1 MGSKH
6 SKQQNKN
13 VGVSNLNYKTQGV
26 QLQQL
31 ENGSYVGGVSLK
43 YIMELS
49 KQLKPHATMTD
60 FVRKIIKPATLKNK
74 ESYLELLAREQPDQV
89 KPTADHFTSYV
100 WSYKV
105 VNELLAS
112 LKYTLLDKT
121 KTDED
126 VFIWLDAFCVNQ
138 HMKSTAT
145 PEQLQQTFGESL
157 KAIGSVVMVLVNWR
171 DPSYSKRIWCVF
183 EAYMAKKS
191 QTKVILAMSSS

>member
-1 MGSKH
+1 MGAKPSSKL
-6 SKQQNKN
+6 QNNKN
-13 VGVSNLNYKTQGV
+13 GGVSNVKKGV

-43 YIMELS
+43 YIMKLS

-60 FVRKIIKPATLKNK
+60 FVRDIIKPATLTNH
-74 ESYLELLAREQPDQV
+74 ESYLELLARGQPDQI

-100 WSYKV
+100 WSYEV
-105 VNELLAS
+105 VDELLAS
-112 LKYTLLDKT
+112 LQYTLLDKT
-121 KTDED
+121 EEQD
-126 VFIWLDAFCVNQ
+126 VFIWLGAFCVNQ

-183 EAYMAKKS
+183 EELL
-191 QTKVILAMSSS
+191 QNI